1 MPAVSYFRQSG
12 ATRAAPGVR
21 HTHSGR
27 SRAKVVIRVV
37 HSYRVGATTDG
48 YDGIPY
54 GELPIDAVEV
64 RPDQEQ
70 HLARKQRTGMSHEV
84 DIEPSWAVEAALDPR
99 ALVDDGRSRTGL
111 SIRVIGL
118 ASSCPLDG
126 DPRGAVL
133 VVYLVPAAVPPDGH
147 WLVVT
152 AWPAGRQQRRI
163 YWEEPDE

>member
-1 MPAVSYFRQSG
+1 M
-12 ATRAAPGVR
+12 
-21 HTHSGR
+21 
-27 SRAKVVIRVV
+27 
-37 HSYRVGATTDG
+37 GATTDG
-48 YDGIPY
+48 YDSIPY
-54 GELPIDAVEV
+54 DELPIEAVEV

-70 HLARKQRTGMSHEV
+70 HLARQQRTGASHEV
-84 DIEPSWAVEAALDPR
+84 DIEPSWAVEAALDPM

-118 ASSCPLDG
+118 AASCPAPDG

-133 VVYLVPAAVPPDGH
+133 VVYLVPAAVPPDGS

-152 AWPAGRQQRRI
+152 AWLAGRQQRRI